1 MNGEVGDFLPE
12 RAIAVVGMSGR
23 FPGAPTIEQ
32 YWANLR
38 AGVCSLREFSR
49 EELLADG
56 VDSTLLDRPDY
67 VPAKGYL
74 EDADRFEAEL
84 FGFTRREA
92 ALLDPQHRLLLETAW
107 GALED
112 AGRDPLDVGV
122 RTGVYV
128 GGGTSEH
135 MIAALS
141 DPATGADL
149 GALNVRLLT
158 DKDFL
163 ASWISYRLGL
173 DGPAMAVQTACSTSL
188 TAVHVAV
195 QALLLGECDLA
206 LAGGVAIDS
215 IRREGYVYQSGAIM
229 SRDGRCR
236 PFSAA
241 ADGTVR
247 GNGVGLVALRRLE
260 DAVAEGDPIHAVIRG
275 TAAVN
280 DGGDKIGFTAP
291 GERGQFT
298 AMTEALSAADL
309 DPAAIDYI
317 EMHGTATALGDRIE
331 VAATSAAYAG
341 AARVGIGSV
350 KSNLGHLDA
359 AAGIAGLIK
368 AALMVRR
375 GEFVPTVNVQ
385 GANPDLALDST
396 PLRIVEAGGP
406 WTTPDGSPRRAGV
419 SSVGLGGSN
428 VHIILEQAPDSAPDS
443 APAGTT
449 GRVLLPIS
457 ARTAEQTTAAA
468 HALADT
474 IEQRPDLDLGAV
486 AATLQRGRARLAHRG
501 YVVAASRAEAV
512 AGLRSLVTHEATTAA
527 GGALFVFPGQ
537 ASQYI
542 GMGRELH
549 ERFPVFRDAL
559 DRCAKILRASHRI
572 DPRSW
577 LDTAAE
583 HVKAGTRGATEYW
596 QPTIV
601 SIEYAAAEL
610 LRSRGVEPAAM
621 VGHSIGEYVAAH
633 LAGVFSLEDA
643 LRLVAERGRLM
654 ATTPAGAMLAV
665 RAPATEVAALAEAF
679 DVDLAAVNGRDSCV
693 FAGAPAAVEQLV
705 ASLTAQRILHRDLG
719 VGYGFHSR
727 LMDHVLNEFR
737 EIVAEV
743 SLAAPTGRY
752 VSTVSG
758 NWITPDQAT
767 DPAFWTEQI
776 RRPVRFADAIREAGA
791 AAGPIVEA
799 GPRAGLAEQAMR
811 TLGGRPAFTLLGRR
825 GMEEAGALTTFGGLW
840 LYDDVPVA
848 LSDPTGDEAT
858 PRRVHLPGYRF
869 VGMSYGAL
877 SLRPS
882 PARIPDPETPP
893 TGVLADLPAAD
904 RVAIPARDLDGDLR
918 RDLSGVEERIAELL
932 RSTLGVSE
940 PEDREVSYLAAG
952 GESLTAVH
960 LVGRLREDFG
970 LEVPIALLLEPIP
983 LRALAKRIA
992 AEGQP
997 PDDGML
1003 VSLLGELEAES
1014 GTGPLTGRQ
1023 PPA

>member
-1 MNGEVGDFLPE
+1 VNGEAQDFLPE

-23 FPGAPTIEQ
+23 FPGAPNIDR

-38 AGVCSLREFSR
+38 AGVCSLRDFSR

-56 VDSTLLDRPDY
+56 VEPALADRPDY

-74 EDADRFEAEL
+74 EEADRFEAEL

-107 GALED
+107 SALED

-141 DPATGADL
+141 DPAIGADL

-206 LAGGVAIDS
+206 LAGGAAIDS
-215 IRREGYVYQSGAIM
+215 VRREGYLYQSGGIM

-280 DGGDKIGFTAP
+280 DGGGKIGFTAP

-298 AMTEALSAADL
+298 AMTEALAAADL
-309 DPAAIDYI
+309 DAAAIGYI

-331 VAATSAAYAG
+331 VAATAAAYAG
-341 AARVGIGSV
+341 ADRVGIGSV

-359 AAGIAGLIK
+359 AAGVAGLIK
-368 AALMVRR
+368 AALMVRH
-375 GEFVPTVNVQ
+375 GEFVPTVNVR
-385 GANPDLALDST
+385 GPNPELRLEAS
-396 PLRIVEAGGP
+396 PLRIVEAAGP
-406 WTTPDGSPRRAGV
+406 WTTPDGAPRRAGV
-419 SSVGLGGSN
+419 SSIGLGGSN
-428 VHIILEQAPDSAPDS
+428 VHVVLEQAPDFASSA
-443 APAGTT
+443 TT

-457 ARTAEQTTAAA
+457 ARTAEQASAAA
-468 HALADT
+468 RALADAL
-474 IEQRPDLDLGAV
+474 EQDTDIDLGAA
-486 AATLQRGRARLAHRG
+486 AATLERGRARLTHRG
-501 YVVAASRAEAV
+501 YVVAANRAEAV
-512 AGLRSLVTHEATTAA
+512 AGLRSLVTHETTTTA
-527 GGALFVFPGQ
+527 GDGALFVFPGQ

-542 GMGRELH
+542 GMGRELY
-549 ERFPVFRDAL
+549 ERYPAFRDTL
-559 DRCAKILRASHRI
+559 DRCAQILRSSHGI

-583 HVKAGTRGATEYW
+583 HVKAGTRGATDYW
-596 QPTIV
+596 QPAIV
-601 SIEYAAAEL
+601 SIECAAAEL

-621 VGHSIGEYVAAH
+621 VGHSIGEYVAAY
-633 LAGVFSLEDA
+633 LAGVFPLEDA

-654 ATTPAGAMLAV
+654 ADTPAGAMLAV
-665 RAPATEVAALAEAF
+665 RAPADDVAPLLDGY
-679 DVDLAAVNGRDSCV
+679 DVDIAAVNGPDSCV
-693 FAGAPAAVEQLV
+693 VAGTPEAAKLV
-705 ASLTAQRILHRDLG
+705 AESLTAQRIAHRDLG

-727 LMDHVLNEFR
+727 LMDEVLDEFR
-737 EIVAEV
+737 KTVAGV

-758 NWITPDQAT
+758 DWITPDEAT
-767 DPAFWTEQI
+767 DPDFWTAQI
-776 RRPVRFADAIREAGA
+776 RRPVRFADAVRKAGVA
-791 AAGPIVEA
+791 MAGPIVEA
-799 GPRAGLAEQAMR
+799 GPSAGLAEQAKR
-811 TLGGRPAFTLLGRR
+811 TLGGRPAFALLGRG
-825 GMEEAGALTTFGGLW
+825 GMEEAGALTTLGGLW
-840 LYDDVPVA
+840 LHNVPVT
-848 LSDPTGDEAT
+848 LSDPMPDGAA

-869 VGMSYGAL
+869 AGTSYGAL

-882 PARIPDPETPP
+882 PARVPDPEPPLHAEAEAEADSAAAPVATPAATPP
-893 TGVLADLPAAD
+893 HDL
-904 RVAIPARDLDGDLR
+904 G
-918 RDLSGVEERIAELL
+918 SVEERIAELL
-932 RSTLGVSE
+932 RTTLGVSE
-940 PEDREVSYLAAG
+940 PEDQEVSYLAAG

-960 LVGRLREDFG
+960 LGGRLREDFG
-970 LEVPIALLLEPIP
+970 LEVPVTLLLEPIP
-983 LRALAKRIA
+983 LRSLAKRIA
-992 AEGQP
+992 AEGRP
-997 PDDGML
+997 PEDGVL
-1003 VSLLGELEAES
+1003 ASLLGELEAES
-1014 GTGPLTGRQ
+1014 RADDAG
-1023 PPA
+1023 